1 MNKDMAKKNIYDY
14 DRLYSIL
21 RPIVDLYTKASY
33 RAFEIH
39 GIENVP
45 KEGAV
50 IITPNHCNTL
60 MDALVVLATFKD
72 ETVFGARADMFNKPA
87 IAKIMFF
94 LRILPM
100 VRQRDG
106 LRNVLKNNETT
117 GIIVNT
123 LKHGVRFCMYAEGR
137 HRPARSIMPLGK
149 GVFRAAL
156 SAVDE
161 LGESKNV
168 YIVPAGLEYEDY
180 FRFRSTALL
189 SFGEPINV
197 TEFVRNNHVENEV
210 QLIEPLRKELYSRMS
225 EQITYLP
232 DDENLAS
239 SWTLLKMIAAREC
252 RCGSLHDK
260 MMRNRTIA
268 LKIADMKAADPEGF
282 KALLEKV
289 SAFDNARRK
298 AGISIFSFGKKHPA
312 LSLAGR
318 TAASIALLP
327 WFIFC
332 AVVASPMWLTF
343 NLLKGK
349 IKDKAFRNT
358 AGFGVGL
365 AMSILLYIIYGILS
379 FCLLPWYWAGL
390 LMFAFIPSYYS
401 FHDCLE
407 YYRRTISDF
416 RFIGKKNLKK
426 KFSEIIT
433 IVNNIY

>member
-1 MNKDMAKKNIYDY
+1 MPKKNIYDK
-14 DRLYSIL
+14 DFLYSFL
-21 RPIVDLYTKASY
+21 RPVVDAFTKASY
-33 RAFEIH
+33 RRFETY
-39 GIENVP
+39 GLENIP
-45 KEGAV
+45 KDGAI

-106 LRNVLKNNETT
+106 LRNVLKNNDTNE
-117 GIIVNT
+117 IIVDT

-156 SAVDE
+156 STVKETGD
-161 LGESKNV
+161 SKNV
-168 YIVPAGLEYEDY
+168 YLVPAGLEYGDY

-189 SFGEPINV
+189 SFGKPINV
-197 TEFVRNNHVENEV
+197 TEFVRNNPVENEV

-225 EQITYLP
+225 ELITFLP
-232 DDENLAS
+232 DDENLSAS
-239 SWTLLKMIAAREC
+239 WVLLKMIAAKGR
-252 RCGSLHDK
+252 RCGGLHEK
-260 MMRNRTIA
+260 MMRNRA
-268 LKIADMKAADPEGF
+268 VAEKIASAREANPEAF
-282 KALLEKV
+282 QSLIEKV
-289 SAFDNARRK
+289 NAFDKARRK
-298 AGISIFSFGKKHPA
+298 AGISIFSFGKRHPA
-312 LSLAGR
+312 ISLAGR
-318 TAASIALLP
+318 TAAGLVLLP

-332 AVVASPMWLTF
+332 TVISSPMWLTF
-343 NLLKGK
+343 NILKGK

-365 AMSILLYIIYGILS
+365 AMGILLLVIYGIIS

-390 LMFAFIPSYYS
+390 LMLAFIPSYYS
-401 FHDCLE
+401 FHDCIE
-407 YYRRTISDF
+407 FYRRSISDF
-416 RFIGKKNLKK
+416 RFLGQKKLKGMYSDIIGQ
-426 KFSEIIT
+426 FAE
-433 IVNNIY
+433 

>member
-1 MNKDMAKKNIYDY
+1 MPKKNIYDK
-14 DRLYSIL
+14 DFLYSFL
-21 RPIVDLYTKASY
+21 RPVVDAFTKASY
-33 RAFEIH
+33 RSFETY
-39 GIENVP
+39 GLENIP
-45 KEGAV
+45 KDGAI

-106 LRNVLKNNETT
+106 LRNVLKNNDTNE
-117 GIIVNT
+117 IIVDT

-156 SAVDE
+156 STVKETGD
-161 LGESKNV
+161 SKNV
-168 YIVPAGLEYEDY
+168 YLVPAGLEYGDY

-189 SFGEPINV
+189 SFGKPINV
-197 TEFVRNNHVENEV
+197 TEFVRNNPVENEV

-225 EQITYLP
+225 ELITFLP
-232 DDENLAS
+232 DDENLSAS
-239 SWTLLKMIAAREC
+239 WVLLKMIAAKGR
-252 RCGSLHDK
+252 RCGGLHEK
-260 MMRNRTIA
+260 MMRNRA
-268 LKIADMKAADPEGF
+268 VAEKIASAREANPEAF
-282 KALLEKV
+282 QSLIEKV
-289 SAFDNARRK
+289 KAFDKARRK
-298 AGISIFSFGKKHPA
+298 AGISIFSFGKRHPA
-312 LSLAGR
+312 ISLAGR
-318 TAASIALLP
+318 TAAGLVLLP

-332 AVVASPMWLTF
+332 TVISSPMWLTF
-343 NLLKGK
+343 NILKGK

-365 AMSILLYIIYGILS
+365 AMGILLLVIYGIIS

-390 LMFAFIPSYYS
+390 LMLAFIPSYYS
-401 FHDCLE
+401 FHDCIE
-407 YYRRTISDF
+407 FYRRSISDF
-416 RFIGKKNLKK
+416 RFLGQKKLKGMYSDIIGQ
-426 KFSEIIT
+426 FAE
-433 IVNNIY
+433 

>member
-1 MNKDMAKKNIYDY
+1 MPKKNIYDK
-14 DRLYSIL
+14 DFLYSFL
-21 RPIVDLYTKASY
+21 RPVVDAFTKASY
-33 RAFEIH
+33 RSFETC
-39 GIENVP
+39 GLENIP
-45 KEGAV
+45 KDGAI

-106 LRNVLKNNETT
+106 LRNVLKNNDTNE
-117 GIIVNT
+117 IIVDT

-156 SAVDE
+156 STVKATGD
-161 LGESKNV
+161 SKNV
-168 YIVPAGLEYEDY
+168 YLVPAGLEYGDY

-189 SFGEPINV
+189 SFGKPINV
-197 TEFVRNNHVENEV
+197 TEFVRNNPVENEV

-225 EQITYLP
+225 ELITFLP
-232 DDENLAS
+232 DDENLSAS
-239 SWTLLKMIAAREC
+239 WVLLKMIAAKGR
-252 RCGSLHDK
+252 RCGGLHEK
-260 MMRNRTIA
+260 MMRNRA
-268 LKIADMKAADPEGF
+268 VAEKIASAREANPEAF
-282 KALLEKV
+282 QSLIEKV
-289 SAFDNARRK
+289 NAFDKARRK
-298 AGISIFSFGKKHPA
+298 AGISIFSFGKRHPA
-312 LSLAGR
+312 ISLAGR
-318 TAASIALLP
+318 TAAGLVLLP

-332 AVVASPMWLTF
+332 TVISSPMWLTF
-343 NLLKGK
+343 NILKGK

-365 AMSILLYIIYGILS
+365 AMGILLLVIYGIIS

-390 LMFAFIPSYYS
+390 LMLAFIPSYYS
-401 FHDCLE
+401 FHDCIE
-407 YYRRTISDF
+407 FYRRSISDF
-416 RFIGKKNLKK
+416 RFLGQKKLKGMYSDIIGQ
-426 KFSEIIT
+426 FAE
-433 IVNNIY
+433 